1 MIKKIKRIVIPM
13 ITTVLIAASCMV
25 VSAGTERD
33 SITSGGLTME
43 YSVTATDHRASA
55 GASVNTCSDLYVT
68 GTAYKHLIGREPEP
82 MNLGNSASQSYS
94 VYAYVS
100 SEYTYFE
107 KIKATFGANSN
118 DDDVVKAGLM
128 ATY

>member
-1 MIKKIKRIVIPM
+1 
-13 ITTVLIAASCMV
+13 
-25 VSAGTERD
+25 
-33 SITSGGLTME
+33 ME
-43 YSVTATDHRASA
+43 YSITATDHRASA

-128 ATY
+128 AILIAQV

>member
-13 ITTVLIAASCMV
+13 ITTVLIAGSCMV

-33 SITSGGLTME
+33 
-43 YSVTATDHRASA
+43 SVTATDHRASA

>member
-13 ITTVLIAASCMV
+13 ITTVLIAGSCMV
-25 VSAGTERD
+25 VSA
-33 SITSGGLTME
+33 
-43 YSVTATDHRASA
+43 
-55 GASVNTCSDLYVT
+55 

>member
-13 ITTVLIAASCMV
+13 ITTVLIAGSCMV

-55 GASVNTCSDLYVT
+55 GASVKRTRTN
-68 GTAYKHLIGREPEP
+68 E
-82 MNLGNSASQSYS
+82 
-94 VYAYVS
+94 
-100 SEYTYFE
+100 
-107 KIKATFGANSN
+107 FGKFSIT
-118 DDDVVKAGLM
+118 VI
-128 ATY
+128 